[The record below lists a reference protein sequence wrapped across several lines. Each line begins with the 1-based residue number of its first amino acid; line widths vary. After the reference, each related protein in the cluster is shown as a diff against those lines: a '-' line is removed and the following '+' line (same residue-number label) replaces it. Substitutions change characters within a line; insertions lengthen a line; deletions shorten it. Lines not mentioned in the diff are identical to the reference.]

1 MSFTYDPTDL
11 NTSTSSGKLNSVRLL
26 IGDTDSSDP
35 LLQDEEILFSLAQK
49 STVYGA
55 AALSCKFIVA
65 NFSRL
70 VDTQLDGALQ
80 ENYSDL
86 VKNYSSISSKMADL
100 DDSESGTKLGISAG
114 GISLTGMTLVQALPD
129 RPRSEFW
136 VGQFDN
142 PEASYDNS
150 SDSEGYHGI

>member
-11 NTSTSSGKLNSVRLL
+11 DTSTSSGKLNSVRLL

-55 AALSCKFIVA
+55 AALSCKFVVA

-70 VDTQLDGALQ
+70 VDTQLDGVLQ

-86 VKNYSSISSKMADL
+86 VKNYSSLASKMTDL
-100 DDSESGTKLGISAG
+100 DDSESGVKFGISAG
-114 GISLTGMTLVQALPD
+114 GISKTEMNLVQSLPD
-129 RPRSEFW
+129 RVPSEFW

-142 PEASYDNS
+142 PLASHNGS
-150 SDSEGYHGI
+150 SDSEGY